1 MKVLKFGGTSV
12 GSEEAIRQVGEIVES
27 KAKEEQLIVVVSAVG
42 GVTDKL
48 IKIGE
53 QAQSRKAEYQQS
65 INDLKALHL
74 DLYTKLTGEKSA
86 EAIEAIIHELEEICR
101 GVYLLKEL
109 TPRSSDYIVSTGE
122 RLSSLIVSSFIK
134 KSVSATSLFD
144 SRLVIK
150 TDKEFG
156 NASVDFRS
164 SEKLVSELKFDQVNL
179 FPGFIAST
187 PDNETITLGRG
198 GSDYTAAIL
207 AKLTKASSLEIWTDV
222 DGIMTSDPRLVKQA
236 HFIDHVSYEEAL
248 EMSHFGAKVIYPPSI
263 QPALEIG
270 IPISIKNTFNPTHQG
285 THITKEWDEDKKLIR
300 GITSIKETCLINL
313 SGGGMVGIPSFSFR
327 LFKALSESKTN
338 VILITQASSEHTIT
352 VGIASRDAKVAI
364 SCLNEE
370 FKTEIKSNAINKIE
384 AEDDLSIIALVG
396 ANMRNQVGVSGQMFN
411 VLGRNGVSLK
421 AIAQGSS
428 ERNISAVIARE
439 DLDKALNVLHES
451 FFLSDNKRINLF
463 IIGTGNVGK
472 AFINQLTG
480 QFSFLKKQHQLNIK
494 IIGLANSR
502 KMTFMK
508 DGIPL
513 SKWEDKMA
521 QASEKFDRGAFFQY
535 MEDYNLR
542 NSIFIDITASGD
554 IATMYPDVLKESI
567 SVVTPNK
574 IAATGK
580 HEDYLALK
588 DTARRFSSQ
597 FLFET
602 NVCAGLP
609 VLSTLSDLIKSG
621 DQVHSVEAVLSG
633 TLNFLFN
640 EYDGTEKFVDVI
652 KKAKEMGYTEPDPRL
667 DLFCADVQRKI
678 LILIRESGYV
688 HELDEIALDSFLP
701 KSCIES
707 NDIEDFYNKVEKEEA
722 HFKAIYE
729 QSKANNTQLRVVASY
744 ANGSASVGL
753 KEIPSDHPFYY
764 LEGSDNIVLFYTNRY
779 KAQPL
784 VIKGAGAGADVTA
797 SGIFADVLRIA
808 QSNH

>member
-12 GSEEAIRQVGEIVES
+12 GSEEAIRQVGETVQS
-27 KAKEEQLIVVVSAVG
+27 KAKEEKLIVVVSAVG

-53 QAQSRKAEYQQS
+53 QAQSRKAEYQES
-65 INDLKALHL
+65 INNLKTLHL

-134 KSVSATSLFD
+134 KSVSATTLFD

-156 NASVDFRS
+156 NASVDFKT
-164 SEKLVSELKFDQVNL
+164 SEKLVSELKFNQVNL

-285 THITKEWDEDKKLIR
+285 TYITKEWDEDKKLIR
-300 GITSIKETCLINL
+300 GITSVKDICLINL

-327 LFKALSESKTN
+327 LFKALSENKIN

-352 VGIASRDAKVAI
+352 VGIASKDAKLAI

-370 FKTEIKSNAINKIE
+370 FKSEIKSNTINRIE
-384 AEDDLSIIALVG
+384 AEDGLSIIALVG

-480 QFSFLKKQHQLNIK
+480 QFAFLKKQHQLNIK

-521 QASEKFDRGAFFQY
+521 QASEKFDRQAFFQY

-574 IAATGK
+574 IAATAR
-580 HEDYLALK
+580 HEDYLELK

-640 EYDGTEKFVDVI
+640 EYDGSEKFVDVI

-701 KSCIES
+701 QSCVES
-707 NDIEDFYNKVEKEEA
+707 TDVEDFYNKVEKEEA

-729 QSKANNTQLRVVASY
+729 KAKANNAQLRVVASY
-744 ANGSASVGL
+744 KNGSASVGL
-753 KEIPSDHPFYY
+753 KEIASDHPFYY

>member
-12 GSEEAIRQVGEIVES
+12 GSEEAIRQVADIVIS
-27 KAKEEQLIVVVSAVG
+27 KAQDEKLIVVVSAVG

-48 IKIGE
+48 IKLGE
-53 QAQSRKAEYQQS
+53 LAQDGDPNYQLS
-65 INDLKALHL
+65 VRELRSLHT
-74 DLYTKLTGEKSA
+74 DIYKSLTGDSDSQT
-86 EAIEAIIHELEEICR
+86 IDSIVDELEEICR
-101 GVYLLKEL
+101 GVFLLKEL

-122 RLSSLIVSSFIK
+122 RLSSFIIASFIGK
-134 KSVSATSLFD
+134 TFKETTLFD
-144 SRLVIK
+144 SRILIK
-150 TDKEFG
+150 TDKQFG
-156 NASVDFRS
+156 GANVNFKVSQ
-164 SEKLVSELKFDQVNL
+164 KLVSEIQFSEINV

-207 AKLTKASSLEIWTDV
+207 AKLAKASSLEIWTDV
-222 DGIMTSDPRLVKQA
+222 NGIMTADPRLVKQA

-300 GITSIKETCLINL
+300 GISSIKDISLIDL
-313 SGGGMVGIPSFSFR
+313 SGGGMVGVPSFSFR
-327 LFKALSESKTN
+327 LFKSLSENKIN

-352 VGIASRDAKVAI
+352 VGIASKDASKAI
-364 SCLNEE
+364 ECLNDE
-370 FKTEIKSNAINKIE
+370 FVKEIESSAINQIKE
-384 AEDDLSIIALVG
+384 EDDLSIIALVG

-411 VLGRNGVSLK
+411 VLGRNGVSIK

-439 DLDKALNVLHES
+439 DLDKALNTLHES
-451 FFLSDNKRINLF
+451 FFLSDSKRINLF

-494 IIGLANSR
+494 IIGMANSR

-513 SKWEDKMA
+513 SKWEEKMNA
-521 QASEKFDRGAFFQY
+521 ASEDFNRNAFLKY
-535 MEDYNLR
+535 MEQYNLR
-542 NSIFIDITASGD
+542 NSIFIDITGSPE
-554 IATMYPDVLKESI
+554 IAGMYPNVLKESI

-580 HEDYLALK
+580 FEDYKALK
-588 DTARRFSSQ
+588 QTAKKFSSQ

-640 EYDGTEKFVDVI
+640 EYDGTDKFVNVI
-652 KKAKEMGYTEPDPRL
+652 QRAKEMGYTEPDPRL
-667 DLFCADVQRKI
+667 DLFCEDVKRKI

-688 HELDEIALDSFLP
+688 HELNEISLKSFLP
-701 KSCIES
+701 ESCINS
-707 NDIEDFYNKVEKEEA
+707 TSIEDFYSKVEIEED
-722 HFKAIYE
+722 HFKSMY
-729 QSKANNTQLRVVASY
+729 QKAKDNGTQLRVVASY
-744 ANGSASVGL
+744 KNGLATVGL
-753 KEIPSDHPFYY
+753 QEIQSDHPFYY

-808 QSNH
+808 QSNQ

>member
-12 GSEEAIRQVGEIVES
+12 GTEEAIRLVAEIVIE
-27 KAKEEQLIVVVSAVG
+27 KAKSEKLIVVVSAVG

-48 IKIGE
+48 VRIGE
-53 QAQSRKAEYQQS
+53 MAESRDASYQDS
-65 INDLKALHL
+65 IGELKNLHTN
-74 DLYTKLTGEKSA
+74 LYATLMGKDQCPEIDG
-86 EAIEAIIHELEEICR
+86 IITELEEICR
-101 GVYLLKEL
+101 GVFLLKEF
-109 TPRSSDYIVSTGE
+109 TARSNDYIVSTGE
-122 RLSSLIVSSFIK
+122 RLSSFIIADFIK
-134 KSVSATSLFD
+134 KSFKEITLFD
-144 SRLVIK
+144 SRQVIK
-150 TDKEFG
+150 TDKHFG
-156 NASVDFRS
+156 HANVDFDAS
-164 SEKLVSELKFDQVNL
+164 LSLVSKLDLNQINL

-270 IPISIKNTFNPTHQG
+270 IPITIKNTFNPTHRG
-285 THITKEWDEDKKLIR
+285 TLITKEWDEDKQLIR
-300 GITSIKETCLINL
+300 GITSIKDISLINL
-313 SGGGMVGIPSFSFR
+313 SGGGMVGIPRFSFR
-327 LFKALSESKTN
+327 LFKALSENKIN

-352 VGIASRDAKVAI
+352 VGIASQDAKIAI
-364 SCLNEE
+364 ECLNGE
-370 FKTEIKSNAINKIE
+370 FKLEIKNNIINQLE
-384 AEDDLSIIALVG
+384 GDSDLSIIALVG
-396 ANMRNQVGVSGQMFN
+396 ANMKNQVGVSGQMFN
-411 VLGRNGVSLK
+411 VLGRNGVSIK

-428 ERNISAVIARE
+428 ERNISAVIARD

-451 FFLSDNKRINLF
+451 FFLSDSKRINLF

-472 AFINQLTG
+472 AFVDQLTG
-480 QFSFLKKQHQLNIK
+480 QFNFLKKQHQLNIK

-502 KMTFMK
+502 TMTFMK

-513 SKWEDKMA
+513 SKWDERMKKN
-521 QASEKFDRGAFFQY
+521 SEKFDRDAFFNY
-535 MEDYNLR
+535 MAEYNLR
-542 NSIFIDITASGD
+542 NSIFIDITGSPE
-554 IATMYPDVLKESI
+554 IAGLYPNVLKESI

-580 HEDYLALK
+580 YGDYIALK
-588 DTARRFSSQ
+588 ETAKKYSSQ

-621 DQVHSVEAVLSG
+621 DQIHSVEAVLSG

-640 EYDGTEKFVDVI
+640 EYNGTEKFLSVI
-652 KKAKEMGYTEPDPRL
+652 KRAKEMGYTEPDPRL
-667 DLFCADVQRKI
+667 DLFCEDVKRKI

-688 HELDEIALDSFLP
+688 HELEEISLDPFLP
-701 KSCIES
+701 KSCEDS
-707 NDIEDFYNKVEKEEA
+707 TSIEDFYQKVDKEEE
-722 HFKAIYE
+722 HFKALYK
-729 QSKANNTQLRVVASY
+729 KAKAKGAQLRVVASY
-744 ANGSASVGL
+744 KNGSASVGL
-753 KEIPSDHPFYY
+753 QEIPSNHPFYY

>member
-12 GSEEAIRQVGEIVES
+12 GSEEAIRQVGEIVTD

-48 IKIGE
+48 IKIGDL
-53 QAQSRKAEYQQS
+53 AQNRKAEYQES

-74 DLYTKLTGEKSA
+74 GLYTKLTGEKSA
-86 EAIEAIIHELEEICR
+86 EEIEAIINELEEICR

-122 RLSSLIVSSFIK
+122 RLSSLIISSFLK
-134 KSVSATSLFD
+134 KSVAATTLFD

-156 NASVDFRS
+156 NANVDFKTS
-164 SEKLVSELKFDQVNL
+164 QKLVSELKLDQVNL

-207 AKLTKASSLEIWTDV
+207 AKLANASSLEIWTDV

-285 THITKEWDEDKKLIR
+285 TYITKEWDEDKKLIR
-300 GITSIKETCLINL
+300 GITSIKDISLLNL

-327 LFKALSESKTN
+327 LFKALSEKKVN

-352 VGIASRDAKVAI
+352 VGIASKDAKLAI
-364 SCLNEE
+364 SCLNDE
-370 FKTEIKSNAINKIE
+370 FKAEIKNNVINKIE

-521 QASEKFDRGAFFQY
+521 QATEKFDRNAFFQY
-535 MEDYNLR
+535 MEEYNLR

-554 IATMYPDVLKESI
+554 IATMYPEVLKKSI

-580 HEDYLALK
+580 YEDYLALK
-588 DTARRFSSQ
+588 DTSRRFGSQ

-652 KKAKEMGYTEPDPRL
+652 KRAKDMGYTEPDPRL

-678 LILIRESGYV
+678 LILIRESGYT

-701 KSCIES
+701 PSCMES
-707 NDIEDFYNKVEKEEA
+707 TDIEDFYSKVEKEEA

-729 QSKANNTQLRVVASY
+729 KSKANKTQLRVVASY
-744 ANGSASVGL
+744 KNGAASVGL
-753 KEIPSDHPFYY
+753 KEIPSDHPFFY

>member
-12 GSEEAIRQVGEIVES
+12 GSVEAISQVAEIVIS
-27 KAKEEQLIVVVSAVG
+27 KAAEDQIIVVVSAVG

-48 IKIGE
+48 LKIADL
-53 QAQSRKAEYQQS
+53 AQSRNDSYQEA
-65 INDLKALHL
+65 INELRKQHIEI
-74 DLYTKLTGEKSA
+74 YNSLTGNKQSE
-86 EAIEAIIHELEEICR
+86 EIDGIISELEEICR

-109 TPRSSDYIVSTGE
+109 TPRSSDYIVSSGE
-122 RLSSLIVSSFIK
+122 RLSSFIIATFIK
-134 KSVSATSLFD
+134 QKFPKTTLFD
-144 SRLVIK
+144 SRTVIK
-150 TDKEFG
+150 TDKTFG
-156 NASVDFRS
+156 HANVNFEISQ
-164 SEKLVSELKFDQVNL
+164 KLVSELKLDQVNL

-198 GSDYTAAIL
+198 GSDYTAAIF
-207 AKLTKASSLEIWTDV
+207 AKLAKASSLEIWTDV
-222 DGIMTSDPRLVKQA
+222 DGMMTADPRLVKQA

-248 EMSHFGAKVIYPPSI
+248 ELSHFGAKVIYPPSI

-270 IPISIKNTFNPTHQG
+270 IPITVKNTFNPTHQG
-285 THITKEWDEDKKLIR
+285 TQITKEWDETKQLIR
-300 GITSIKETCLINL
+300 GITSIKDISLINL

-327 LFKALSESKTN
+327 LFKALSDSKIN

-352 VGIASRDAKVAI
+352 VGIAANDSKAAVA
-364 SCLNEE
+364 CLNDE
-370 FKTEIKSNAINKIE
+370 FATEIKNSLINKVE
-384 AEDDLSIIALVG
+384 AQENLSILALVG

-411 VLGRNGVSLK
+411 ILGRNGVSIK

-428 ERNISAVIARE
+428 ERNISGVIARE

-451 FFLSDNKRINLF
+451 FFLSNSKRINLF
-463 IIGTGNVGK
+463 IIGVGNVGK

-480 QFSFLKKQHQLNIK
+480 QFNYLKKNHLLNIK
-494 IIGLANSR
+494 VIGMANSK

-513 SKWEDKMA
+513 SKWQDQMA
-521 QASEKFDRGAFFQY
+521 ESSEPFNRDAFFQY
-535 MEDYNLR
+535 MENYNLR
-542 NSIFIDITASGD
+542 NSIFIDITGSAE
-554 IATMYPDVLKESI
+554 IAAMYPKVLKESI

-580 HEDYLALK
+580 YEAYLALK
-588 DTARRFSSQ
+588 ETSKKYSSQ
-597 FLFET
+597 FLYET

-621 DQVHSVEAVLSG
+621 DQIHSVEAVLSG

-640 EYDGTEKFVDVI
+640 VYNGTDSFVNVI
-652 KKAKEMGYTEPDPRL
+652 KQAKEMGYTEPDPRL
-667 DLFCADVQRKI
+667 DLFCEDVKRKI

-688 HELDEIALDSFLP
+688 HELSEIALEPFLP
-701 KSCIES
+701 ASCDGS
-707 NDIEDFYNKVEKEEA
+707 TSVEDFYDKVEKAEA
-722 HFKAIYE
+722 HFKAIYDK
-729 QSKANNTQLRVVASY
+729 SKANGTQLRVVASY
-744 ANGSASVGL
+744 KDGKASVGL
-753 KEIPSDHPFYY
+753 KEIPANHPFFF
-764 LEGSDNIVLFYTNRY
+764 LEGSDNIVLFHTNRY

-808 QSNH
+808 QSNA

>member
-12 GSEEAIRQVGEIVES
+12 GSEEAIRQVADIVIE
-27 KAKEEQLIVVVSAVG
+27 KAKDEQLIVVVSAVG

-48 IKIGE
+48 VKIGE
-53 QAQSRKAEYQQS
+53 LAQKHDATYQTA
-65 INDLKALHL
+65 IDELKKLHA
-74 DLYTKLTGEKSA
+74 DLYQALLGESNSP
-86 EAIEAIIHELEEICR
+86 EIESIVGELEEICR

-109 TPRSSDYIVSTGE
+109 TARSNDYIVSTGE
-122 RLSSLIVSSFIK
+122 RLSSFIITAFINKSFENI
-134 KSVSATSLFD
+134 TLFD
-144 SRLVIK
+144 SRQIIK
-150 TDKEFG
+150 TDKQFG
-156 NASVDFRS
+156 NANVDFS
-164 SEKLVSELKFDQVNL
+164 ASQTLVSALKLNQINL

-207 AKLTKASSLEIWTDV
+207 AKLVKATSLEIWTDV

-270 IPISIKNTFNPTHQG
+270 IPIIIKNTFNPTHRG
-285 THITKEWDEDKKLIR
+285 TQITKEWDEDKQLIR
-300 GITSIKETCLINL
+300 GITSIKDISLINL
-313 SGGGMVGIPSFSFR
+313 SGGGMVGIPRFSFR
-327 LFKALSESKTN
+327 LFKALSENKIN

-352 VGIASRDAKVAI
+352 VGIASTDAKMAVT
-364 SCLNEE
+364 CLNEE
-370 FKTEIKSNAINKIE
+370 FKSEIKSSIINTIE
-384 AEDDLSIIALVG
+384 GEGDLSIIALVG

-411 VLGRNGVSLK
+411 VLGRNGVSIK

-451 FFLSDNKRINLF
+451 FFLSDSKRINLF

-480 QFSFLKKQHQLNIK
+480 QFTFLKKQHQLNIK

-502 KMTFMK
+502 TMTFMK

-513 SKWEDKMA
+513 SKWEEKMTEH
-521 QASEKFDRGAFFQY
+521 SEKFDRDAFFQY
-535 MEDYNLR
+535 MAEYNLR
-542 NSIFIDITASGD
+542 NSIFVDITGSPE
-554 IATMYPDVLKESI
+554 IAGLYPNVLKESI

-580 HEDYLALK
+580 FGDYIALK
-588 DTARRFSSQ
+588 ETAKKYSSQ

-621 DQVHSVEAVLSG
+621 DQIHSVEAVLSG

-640 EYDGTEKFVDVI
+640 EYNGTESFLSVI
-652 KKAKEMGYTEPDPRL
+652 KRAKEMGYTEPDPRL
-667 DLFCADVQRKI
+667 DLFCEDVKRKI
-678 LILIRESGYV
+678 LILIRESGYI
-688 HELDEIALDSFLP
+688 HELDEISLEPFLP
-701 KSCIES
+701 ESCMDS
-707 NDIEDFYNKVEKEEA
+707 TSIEDFYNKVDKEEA
-722 HFKAIYE
+722 HFKAIY
-729 QSKANNTQLRVVASY
+729 QKSKANGTQLRVVASY
-744 ANGSASVGL
+744 KNGSASVGL
-753 KEIPSDHPFYY
+753 QEIPSNHPFFY

>member
-12 GSEEAIRQVGEIVES
+12 GSEEAIRAVADIVIG
-27 KAKEEQLIVVVSAVG
+27 KAKEEQIIVVVSAVG
-42 GVTDKL
+42 GITDKL
-48 IKIGE
+48 IHIGE
-53 QAQSRKAEYQQS
+53 LAKAGNPDYQKAVRELRSLHISIYQA
-65 INDLKALHL
+65 L
-74 DLYTKLTGEKSA
+74 TKDSSSTEID
-86 EAIEAIIHELEEICR
+86 AIVDELEEICR
-101 GVYLLKEL
+101 GVYLLKEI

-122 RLSSLIVSSFIK
+122 RLSSFIVSAFIK
-134 KSVSATSLFD
+134 QSYKEITLFD
-144 SRLVIK
+144 ARKVIK
-150 TDKEFG
+150 TDKQFG
-156 NASVDFRS
+156 NANVDFVAS
-164 SEKLVSELKFDQVNL
+164 QKLVANLKLNKINL

-207 AKLTKASSLEIWTDV
+207 AKLAKASSLEIWTDV

-300 GITSIKETCLINL
+300 GISSIKDISLIDL
-313 SGGGMVGIPSFSFR
+313 SGGGMVGVPSFSYR
-327 LFKALSESKTN
+327 LFKALSENKIN

-352 VGIASRDAKVAI
+352 VGVATKDAAKATE
-364 SCLNEE
+364 CLNTE
-370 FKTEIKSNAINKIE
+370 FNREIASNAINQIKE
-384 AEDDLSIIALVG
+384 EGDLSIIALVG

-411 VLGRNGVSLK
+411 VLGRNGVSIK

-451 FFLSDNKRINLF
+451 FFLSNSKRINLF

-494 IIGLANSR
+494 IIGMANSR

-513 SKWEDKMA
+513 SKWEEKMTSA
-521 QASEKFDRGAFFQY
+521 TENFDRDGFFKY
-535 MEDYNLR
+535 MEAYNLR
-542 NSIFIDITASGD
+542 NSIFIDITGSPE
-554 IATMYPDVLKESI
+554 IADMYPSVLKQTI

-580 HEDYLALK
+580 FEEYIALK
-588 DTARRFSSQ
+588 QTAKKFGSQ

-640 EYDGTEKFVDVI
+640 EYNGSDKFVNVI

-667 DLFCADVQRKI
+667 DLFCEDVKRKI

-688 HELDEIALDSFLP
+688 HELNEISLESFLP
-701 KSCIES
+701 PSCMES
-707 NDIEDFYNKVEKEEA
+707 TSIEDFYSKVEKEEA
-722 HFKAIYE
+722 HFKSIY
-729 QSKANNTQLRVVASY
+729 QRAKDNGTQLRVVAKY
-744 ANGSASVGL
+744 KNGKASVGL
-753 KEIPSDHPFYY
+753 KEIASDHPFFY

-808 QSNH
+808 QSN

>member
-12 GSEEAIRQVGEIVES
+12 GSEEAIRQVGEIVQS
-27 KAKEEQLIVVVSAVG
+27 KAKEEKLIVVVSAVG

-53 QAQSRKAEYQQS
+53 QAQSRKAEYQES
-65 INDLKALHL
+65 INNLKTLHL

-134 KSVSATSLFD
+134 KSVSATTLFD

-156 NASVDFRS
+156 NASVDFKT

-285 THITKEWDEDKKLIR
+285 TYITKEWDEDKKLIR
-300 GITSIKETCLINL
+300 GITSVKDICLINL

-327 LFKALSESKTN
+327 LFKALSENKIN

-352 VGIASRDAKVAI
+352 VGIASKDAKLAI

-370 FKTEIKSNAINKIE
+370 FKSEIKSNTINRIE
-384 AEDDLSIIALVG
+384 AEDGLSIIALVG

-480 QFSFLKKQHQLNIK
+480 QFTFLKKQHQLNIK

-521 QASEKFDRGAFFQY
+521 QASEKFDRQAFFQY

-574 IAATGK
+574 IAATAK
-580 HEDYLALK
+580 HEDYLELK

-640 EYDGTEKFVDVI
+640 EYDGSEKFVDVI

-701 KSCIES
+701 QSCVES
-707 NDIEDFYNKVEKEEA
+707 TDIEDFYNKVEKEEA

-729 QSKANNTQLRVVASY
+729 KAKANNAQLRVVASY
-744 ANGSASVGL
+744 KNGSASVGL
-753 KEIPSDHPFYY
+753 KEIASDHPFYY